1 MLVLVFSKN
10 VNVCVGGV
18 VVPRR
23 IEFKSGDFTVAENV
37 EVVYESKVTRF
48 GASAKV
54 GAPKKFIG
62 KRAYII
68 ILKD

>member
-1 MLVLVFSKN
+1 M
-10 VNVCVGGV
+10 
-18 VVPRR
+18 
-23 IEFKSGDFTVAENV
+23 FKSGDFVVSESV
-37 EVVYESKVTRF
+37 EVVYESKVTTF

-62 KRAYII
+62 KRAYVV

>member
-1 MLVLVFSKN
+1 MFVLVFLKDAG
-10 VNVCVGGV
+10 VCAGGV
-18 VVPRR
+18 VMPRR

-62 KRAYII
+62 KRAYIV